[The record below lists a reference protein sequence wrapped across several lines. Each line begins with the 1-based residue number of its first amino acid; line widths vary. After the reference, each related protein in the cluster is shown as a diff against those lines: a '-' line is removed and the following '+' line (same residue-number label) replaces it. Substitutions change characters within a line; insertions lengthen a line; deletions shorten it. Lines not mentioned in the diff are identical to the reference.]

1 MEINITVPTS
11 LKDIKLSDYQKFLKI
26 AKGNDD
32 DMFIR
37 QKMVQ
42 IFCNIPLLAVT
53 KIKRKDFTI
62 ISNAIL
68 EVLQEKP
75 KLTPITEIK
84 GVKYGFIP
92 NLNDDMTLGEFVD
105 LDNYMKDWNEF
116 HKAMAVLY
124 RPINSKPLFKRI
136 FKNDNSYTIEKYDTE
151 KVNSSA
157 MLDMN
162 MEVVMGA
169 VVFFWTLSNQLLKI
183 TPKYLQQLLRKNPK
197 AVMALEKNGVGIS
210 TFTNSLEEA
219 CSRLTLLLPY
229 TLEPR

>member
-1 MEINITVPTS
+1 MELNITVPTS

-42 IFCNIPLLAVT
+42 IFCHIPLLAVT

-62 ISNAIL
+62 ISNTIL

-75 KLTPITEIK
+75 KLTTITEIK
-84 GVKYGFIP
+84 GVRYGFIP
-92 NLNDDMTLGEFVD
+92 NLSDDMTLGEFVD
-105 LDNYMKDWNEF
+105 LDNYMKDWNDF
-116 HKAMAVLY
+116 HKAMSVLY
-124 RPINSKPLFKRI
+124 RPIATERKGK
-136 FKNDNSYTIEKYDTE
+136 YTINEYNTE
-151 KVNSSA
+151 ESNSSV

-197 AVMALEKNGVGIS
+197 AAEALEKNGVGIS

-229 TLEPR
+229 TLARH